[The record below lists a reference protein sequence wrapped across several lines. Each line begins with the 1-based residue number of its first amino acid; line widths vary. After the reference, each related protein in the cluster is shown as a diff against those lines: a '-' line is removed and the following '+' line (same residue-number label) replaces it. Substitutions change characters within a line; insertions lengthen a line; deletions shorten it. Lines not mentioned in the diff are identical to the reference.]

1 MIPGPTQER
10 FFEKKWLV
18 EFLSVVPVIVAA
30 AVGAMLN
37 LGEESKRSLGL
48 VLSVAAGWLLMSSAV
63 KVLHAYAQDRDRK
76 RVEDYEGLRGALR
89 VLYSTVAAVAGSED
103 GDGRLRTTI
112 HRVVPPTEKGRDADT
127 LEQMLPYVGGPGK
140 PARRVFP
147 IRSGIIGRA
156 ARERA
161 VFAASRQSDGYEEFI
176 AELVREWSFTESD
189 ARAVSAGRQSWMAVP
204 ILGSNGR
211 TDAVVYLD
219 SSERDL
225 FQGTVYDTVL
235 AACAGIATYAREA
248 FK

>member
-1 MIPGPTQER
+1 MIPAPTQER

-37 LGEESKRSLGL
+37 LREESRRSLGV
-48 VLSVAAGWLLMSSAV
+48 VLLIAAGWLLLSSVV
-63 KVLHAYAQDRDRK
+63 KVLHAHAQDRDRK

-89 VLYSTVAAVAGSED
+89 VLWSTVAAVGRAAD
-103 GDGRLRTTI
+103 GDGRLRVTI
-112 HRVVPPTEKGRDADT
+112 HRVVHPKEKDRDADT

-140 PARRVFP
+140 AAKRQFA

-156 ARERA
+156 AREHA
-161 VFAASRQSDGYEEFI
+161 VFAASRQSDGYEEYI
-176 AELVREWSFTESD
+176 SELVRDWSFTESD
-189 ARAVSAGRQSWMAVP
+189 ARVVSAGRRSWMAVP
-204 ILGSNGR
+204 ILGSAGR

-219 SSERDL
+219 SSERDF
-225 FQGTVYDTVL
+225 FQGTVYDTAL
-235 AACAGIATYAREA
+235 AACAGITTYAREA